1 MQDNR
6 ENSTPPPLDLIDVQ
20 GDRSSLIG
28 EAPAVDADGTV
39 RVHPASPNFRTALA
53 AQIAAIAP
61 EVIADGTI
69 DCEKLRALL
78 DDDAAGPMERFGLV
92 WPGKREAQ
100 RLAQTPTTATLE
112 PDRESS
118 RDWDTTQNVVIE
130 GDNLEVLKVL
140 QRHYFGQIKMI
151 YIDPPYNTGKDFVYS
166 DDYRDSVGHYLE
178 WTEQV
183 TKKGK
188 TRPNSETEGRF
199 HSNWLNMMYPR
210 LKLARNLLSEDG
222 VIFISIDDSEFPRLL
237 SLATEIFGESNLV
250 GTMIWAAGRKN
261 DSRYIST
268 SHEYIICFSKNRP
281 LIDARGISW
290 KIKKAGLQEIYSAAK
305 KCLREAEGDFSAAS
319 RLLTQ
324 WYKNLPDSH
333 PAKRQSHYHHIDRR
347 GVYFADNISWPG
359 GGGPRYEVLHPVT
372 GMPVKI
378 PSGGWRFQEDRM
390 AELIQQGRIH
400 FGPTESSV
408 PTVKRYLSETEY
420 ETPYSV
426 FYQDGRASTKRLAT
440 LLGKGVFDFPKDENV
455 IGTLLK
461 MATSDKDLILDFFAG
476 SGTTAHAV
484 MQLNAEDGGNRRC
497 ISVQLPEPTPLD
509 SPAREAGF
517 DTISQITRERIRRA
531 GDKILSDQSAQL
543 ATRST
548 PLDVG
553 FRAYRLSDTHFRKWA
568 LNSDVSAEELDAQ
581 LTLAYDSA
589 EDAATP
595 EQLFSEVALK
605 HGLSLT
611 ESYKTTTIAG
621 LEMFSIEEGL
631 ILGYFNEHV
640 TPTLEQLREVIDTH
654 PGQLFMLEDVFA
666 GNDELKANLAQLCSS
681 RGVELVIA

>member
-1 MQDNR
+1 MR
-6 ENSTPPPLDLIDVQ
+6 
-20 GDRSSLIG
+20 
-28 EAPAVDADGTV
+28 V
-39 RVHPASPNFRTALA
+39 RPASPNFRTALA

-61 EVIADGTI
+61 EAMADGRI
-69 DCEKLRALL
+69 DFEALRGLL
-78 DDDAAGPMERFGLV
+78 DDDAAGPMERFGLL

-112 PDRESS
+112 PDRENS
-118 RDWDTTQNVVIE
+118 RDWETTQNVVIE

-166 DDYRDSVGHYLE
+166 DDYRDGVGHYLE

-183 TKKGK
+183 TESGK
-188 TRPNSETEGRF
+188 TSTNVDTAGRF

-210 LKLARNLLSEDG
+210 LKLARNLLTEDG
-222 VIFISIDDSEFPRLL
+222 VLLISINNVEQANLRTLCD
-237 SLATEIFGESNLV
+237 EIFGTSNLIEQFV
-250 GTMIWAAGRKN
+250 WINEGNVDQQSKIKG
-261 DSRYIST
+261 I
-268 SHEYIICFSKNRP
+268 HEYILAYCKNLTLLPSPSTIDPNISPESKLYREYIENSITKNGPANPSSQIHLPAGFPASFSEGRIEENFAQFPYIHSDIIVSDNQTQNSVVIESGWSSKNLLERF
-281 LIDARGISW
+281 IDNEFSPILDTQGRETWFEIRESGAIYML
-290 KIKKAGLQEIYSAAK
+290 KKRSAAQGHVLSA
-305 KCLREAEGDFSAAS
+305 LRNLGTTKQNSSALA
-319 RLLTQ
+319 RL
-324 WYKNLPDSH
+324 
-333 PAKRQSHYHHIDRR
+333 
-347 GVYFADNISWPG
+347 G
-359 GGGPRYEVLHPVT
+359 
-372 GMPVKI
+372 
-378 PSGGWRFQEDRM
+378 
-390 AELIQQGRIH
+390 IH
-400 FGPTESSV
+400 FSYPKPLGL
-408 PTVKRYLSETEY
+408 VKYLA
-420 ETPYSV
+420 SV
-426 FYQDGRASTKRLAT
+426 FTRPIKET
-440 LLGKGVFDFPKDENV
+440 
-455 IGTLLK
+455 
-461 MATSDKDLILDFFAG
+461 LILDFFAG

-531 GDKILSDQSAQL
+531 GDKILNDQSAQL

-568 LNSDVSAEELDAQ
+568 LNSDISAEELNAQ
-581 LTLAYDSA
+581 LALAYDSA
-589 EDAATP
+589 EDTATP
-595 EQLFSEVALK
+595 EQLFTEVALK

-654 PGQLFMLEDVFA
+654 PGQLFMLEDVFS
-666 GNDELKANLAQLCSS
+666 GHDELKANLAQLCSS
-681 RGVELVIA
+681 RGVELLIA

>member
-1 MQDNR
+1 M
-6 ENSTPPPLDLIDVQ
+6 
-20 GDRSSLIG
+20 
-28 EAPAVDADGTV
+28 
-39 RVHPASPNFRTALA
+39 RVPPASPDFQTALA
-53 AQIAAIAP
+53 ARIAAIAP
-61 EVIADGTI
+61 EVLADGKI
-69 DCEKLRALL
+69 DCEALRGLL

-112 PDRESS
+112 PDRENS

-166 DDYRDSVGHYLE
+166 DDYRDGVGHYLE

-183 TKKGK
+183 TGSGK

-222 VIFISIDDSEFPRLL
+222 IILVSIDDTESANLRILL
-237 SLATEIFGESNLV
+237 DAVFGEGNLV
-250 GTMIWAAGRKN
+250 AQFVWHSSTGGGIRSKHVN
-261 DSRYIST
+261 T
-268 SHEYIICFSKNRP
+268 SHQFVFCYARNKSSLPVLWASLSPEAIAQYRQQDERGLYRDKDFAWKNASTNPNQIYPIVAPDGEVLTPKPGYIYRFVRETFEEALSEGLVTFKRTQTGPFLSPDGSQAN
-281 LIDARGISW
+281 W
-290 KIKKAGLQEIYSAAK
+290 NVYIKKYLGDAK
-305 KCLREAEGDFSAAS
+305 GAPTSVLPRGNVGINNEG
-319 RLLTQ
+319 T
-324 WYKNLPDSH
+324 
-333 PAKRQSHYHHIDRR
+333 
-347 GVYFADNISWPG
+347 
-359 GGGPRYEVLHPVT
+359 T
-372 GMPVKI
+372 
-378 PSGGWRFQEDRM
+378 
-390 AELIQQGRIH
+390 EL
-400 FGPTESSV
+400 E
-408 PTVKRYLSETEY
+408 E
-420 ETPYSV
+420 
-426 FYQDGRASTKRLAT
+426 
-440 LLGKGVFDFPKDENV
+440 LLGKRVFDNPKS
-455 IGTLLK
+455 TRLLRYLLN
-461 MATSDKDLILDFFAG
+461 LIEASNCTVLDFFAG

-531 GDKILSDQSAQL
+531 GDKILSDQAAQL
-543 ATRST
+543 STRST

-581 LTLAYDSA
+581 LKLAYDSA
-589 EDAATP
+589 EDTATP
-595 EQLFSEVALK
+595 EQLFTEVALK

-611 ESYKTTTIAG
+611 ESYKITSIAG
-621 LEMFSIEEGL
+621 LEFFSIEEGL
-631 ILGYFNEHV
+631 ILGYFDEHV
-640 TPTLEQLREVIDTH
+640 TPTLDQLRQVIDTH
-654 PGQLFMLEDVFA
+654 PSQFFILEDVFA
-666 GNDELKANLAQLCSS
+666 SNDELKANLAQMCSS
-681 RGVELVIA
+681 RGIDLVIA